1 MFDAIK
7 ARLFGHLNSE
17 ATQKRAPGEVSETT
31 GHWVVVDESQQVKSG
46 YKHQCGTELKGK
58 VVYLTIRDGLFP
70 LSGSG
75 EVKNQTVPFCPKCE
89 REPEGHGFI
98 SSRGTIVVN

>member
-7 ARLFGHLNSE
+7 ARLSGLLNPE
-17 ATQKRAPGEVSETT
+17 TTQKRAPGGVSGKTEN
-31 GHWVVVDESQQVKSG
+31 WIVIDESRQVKGG

-58 VVYLTIRDGLFP
+58 DVYLTVRDGIFP

-75 EVKNQTVPFCPKCE
+75 DVRTEIVPFCPKCE